1 VGANHAGEILSLG
14 QLVEPTVAVITN
26 AGAAH
31 LEGFGSLEGVAK
43 AKGELIDC
51 LADDGVAVLNAD
63 DRFFDEWRQRAGR
76 RRVVS
81 FGRAATADVRLL
93 SEPATAGGR
102 SRFGIRLP
110 DGAELDVERS
120 LLGRANVANARAAA
134 AAASAAEAT
143 AADIRHGLG
152 QAVAVHGRMQP
163 RAGRHG
169 ATLIDDS
176 YNANPSAAR
185 AALDFLAGCGGTRLF
200 VLGDM
205 LELGDDARAL
215 HRTVGDYARGRCD
228 QLIAVGELAAE
239 TAGAF
244 GPAGIVCRDIEQ
256 AESVVTPLLAED
268 VTVLIK
274 ASRSIGLDRLVA
286 RLAEPAGGTSC

>member
-1 VGANHAGEILSLG
+1 
-14 QLVEPTVAVITN
+14 
-26 AGAAH
+26 
-31 LEGFGSLEGVAK
+31 
-43 AKGELIDC
+43 
-51 LADDGVAVLNAD
+51 
-63 DRFFDEWRQRAGR
+63 
-76 RRVVS
+76 
-81 FGRAATADVRLL
+81 
-93 SEPATAGGR
+93 
-102 SRFGIRLP
+102 
-110 DGAELDVERS
+110 
-120 LLGRANVANARAAA
+120 
-134 AAASAAEAT
+134 
-143 AADIRHGLG
+143 
-152 QAVAVHGRMQP
+152 MQP